1 MVYLVSLGQANVI
14 YLLRQERDIEC
25 SEGAAGGRELF
36 YAADVALGLKS
47 FQGAEQARPA
57 DSGAAVEASDA
68 FEELAEA
75 DGIAVL
81 LEAVG
86 VTENVEEGADFGEVE
101 SVDDSVVNEGIGHGK
116 EVTEG
121 KA

>member
-1 MVYLVSLGQANVI
+1 MRCQRRGSTDG
-14 YLLRQERDIEC
+14 
-25 SEGAAGGRELF
+25 
-36 YAADVALGLKS
+36 
-47 FQGAEQARPA
+47 RPA

-75 DGIAVL
+75 DGVAVL

-86 VTENVEEGADFGEVE
+86 VTENVEEGADFGEGE
-101 SVDDSVVNEGIGHGK
+101 FEDDAVVNEGIGHGK